1 MAMASV
7 KVFEIVN
14 VFTQAPMDLS
24 IHEDCERTSI
34 SFGLQKD
41 DTKLPDD
48 APIVLL
54 SSRDGMTI
62 RWRQMDFDDFD
73 NTDYLSDNDNWNC
86 FKEEYEAEPENSEL
100 SVEITIDK
108 HQVNH
113 CLSVY
118 DIGNF
123 TTTLLN
129 KSTFAFLCSIN
140 SVFENFLYFE
150 VFDATFQTWH
160 TQSIAF
166 KPNRG
171 DFKLNEEDCIKV
183 NRNQK
188 FASRKD
194 ICYVEGLDEI
204 KLLPEDF
211 YLPKTTNDMQKTFLQ
226 ISCMLSQSFLFDKSQ
241 IIENKYNYKLLGLI
255 AYPHKEYNISHVSR
269 LANATPAI
277 FFNIYKWVYSDGGLF
292 DKISIARNIIS
303 LNIDEADLSLNT
315 DTFYSILSNYQIYE
329 KENSLQYIELRNKIS
344 EILLGLQEKIDKI
357 SNDYVD
363 GMMKSIFTVFSF
375 IITTIVIR
383 MIAKQDIIKGFSFP
397 ILVLMSAL
405 VVASFLHMLLYR
417 NIVSKKIKLFIRH
430 YEQISMR
437 YNKLLCKNELEK
449 VFEDSNPD
457 MSDSHA
463 SILQSR
469 MKWITCIWSL
479 IVLAFGI
486 AITILF
492 ITAE

>member
-1 MAMASV
+1 MAMASA

-14 VFTQAPMDLS
+14 IFTQAPMDLS

-62 RWRQMDFDDFD
+62 RWRQMDTDDFD
-73 NTDYLSDNDNWNC
+73 NTDYLSDNNNWNC
-86 FKEEYEAEPENSEL
+86 FKEEYEEEPENSEL

-113 CLSVY
+113 YLSVY
-118 DIGNF
+118 DIDNF

-140 SVFENFLYFE
+140 SVFEDFLYFE
-150 VFDATFQTWH
+150 VFYAPFQTWH

-166 KPNRG
+166 KPNG
-171 DFKLNEEDCIKV
+171 NDFKLDEENCIKV

-188 FASRKD
+188 FSSRKD
-194 ICYVEGLDEI
+194 VCYVEGLDEI

-211 YLPKTTNDMQKTFLQ
+211 YLQQATNDIQKTFLQ
-226 ISCMLSQSFLFDKSQ
+226 LSCMLSQSFLFDNSQ
-241 IIENKYNYKLLGLI
+241 IIEDKYNYKLLGLI
-255 AYPHKEYNISHVSR
+255 AYPNKVYDISQVSS
-269 LANATPAI
+269 LANATPNI
-277 FFNIYKWVYSDGGLF
+277 YFKIYKWVYCDGGLF
-292 DKISIARNIIS
+292 DKINIARNIIS
-303 LNIDEADLSLNT
+303 LNINVVDLSLNT

-357 SNDYVD
+357 SDDYVD
-363 GMMKSIFTVFSF
+363 GMKKNVLTIVSF
-375 IITTIVIR
+375 IISTIVIR
-383 MIAKQDIIKGFSFP
+383 TIAKQDVITGFSFP
-397 ILVLMSAL
+397 ILYLMLALLLVSAL
-405 VVASFLHMLLYR
+405 YMYLCRSDTSM
-417 NIVSKKIKLFIRH
+417 KIKLFERH
-430 YEQISMR
+430 YKQISNR
-437 YNKLLCKNELEK
+437 YEKLLCKNELQK
-449 VFEDSNPD
+449 VFEDCDPN
-457 MSDSHA
+457 MNDSHA
-463 SILQSR
+463 SILQAR
-469 MKWITCIWSL
+469 MKCITWIWGSVL
-479 IVLAFGI
+479 IVFGI
-486 AITILF
+486 AVVGLF
-492 ITAE
+492 FIVE

>member
-1 MAMASV
+1 MASA
-7 KVFEIVN
+7 KVLEIVH

-24 IHEDCERTSI
+24 IQEDCDGMSI

-41 DTKLPDD
+41 NTILPND
-48 APIVLL
+48 APIALL
-54 SSRDGMTI
+54 SNRDGLTI
-62 RWRQMDFDDFD
+62 RWRQMDSDDFD
-73 NTDYLSDNDNWNC
+73 NTDYLSNNANWNE
-86 FKEEYEAEPENSEL
+86 FKEEYDAELEKSEL
-100 SVEITIDK
+100 WVEITIGK

-113 CLSVY
+113 SLSVY
-118 DIGNF
+118 DIESF
-123 TTTLLN
+123 TVTLLK
-129 KSTFAFLCSIN
+129 KSTFAFLCSID
-140 SVFENFLYFE
+140 SVFEDFLYFE
-150 VFDATFQTWH
+150 VFDVTFQTWH

-166 KPNRG
+166 KSNG
-171 DFKLNEEDCIKV
+171 NDFKLDEDKCKKT

-188 FASRKD
+188 FSSRKD

-211 YLPKTTNDMQKTFLQ
+211 FLSKTTNNMQKTFLQ
-226 ISCMLSQSFLFDKSQ
+226 LSCMLSQSFLFDNSQ
-241 IIENKYNYKLLGLI
+241 IIEDKYKYKLLGLI
-255 AYPHKEYNISHVSR
+255 AYPNKVYDISCVSS
-269 LANATPAI
+269 LANATPNI
-277 FFNIYKWVYSDGGLF
+277 YFNIYKWVYSDGGLF

-303 LNIDEADLSLNT
+303 LNINEADLSLNT

-417 NIVSKKIKLFIRH
+417 SIVSKKIKLFKRH

-437 YNKLLCKNELEK
+437 YDKLLCKNELEK

-457 MSDSHA
+457 INDSHA

-479 IVLAFGI
+479 IVVAFSI

-492 ITAE
+492 FTAE

>member
-1 MAMASV
+1 MVSA
-7 KVFEIVN
+7 KVLEIVN
-14 VFTQAPMDLS
+14 IFTPAPMDL
-24 IHEDCERTSI
+24 IIQEDCERTII

-48 APIVLL
+48 APIALL

-62 RWRQMDFDDFD
+62 RWQQMDSDDFD
-73 NTDYLSDNDNWNC
+73 NTDYLSGNDNWNE
-86 FKEEYEAEPENSEL
+86 FKAEYDEESENSEL
-100 SVEITIDK
+100 SVVITIDK
-108 HQVNH
+108 HKVNN

-118 DIGNF
+118 DIENF
-123 TTTLLN
+123 TATLLK
-129 KSTFAFLCSIN
+129 KSTYAFLCSIN
-140 SVFENFLYFE
+140 SVFEDFLYFE
-150 VFDATFQTWH
+150 VFDTAFQSWH

-166 KPNRG
+166 KSNG
-171 DFKLNEEDCIKV
+171 NDFKLDEDECKKT

-211 YLPKTTNDMQKTFLQ
+211 FLSNNANEMQNTFLQ
-226 ISCMLSQSFLFDKSQ
+226 ISCMLSQSFLFDSTR
-241 IIENKYNYKLLGLI
+241 IIEDKLNCKLLGLI
-255 AYPHKEYNISHVSR
+255 AYPNKEYDISHVNSLKNR
-269 LANATPAI
+269 TPDI
-277 FFNIYKWVYSDGGLF
+277 YFNIYKWVYSDGGLF
-292 DKISIARNIIS
+292 DKINIARNIMS
-303 LNIDEADLSLNT
+303 LNIDEHNLSLNK
-315 DTFYSILSNYQIYE
+315 DTFYSILSNYQIFE

-383 MIAKQDIIKGFSFP
+383 MIAKQDVIKGFSFP

-405 VVASFLHMLLYR
+405 VAASFLHMLLYR
-417 NIVSKKIKLFIRH
+417 NIVSKKIKLFKRH
-430 YEQISMR
+430 YEQISKR
-437 YNKLLCKNELEK
+437 YAKLLCKNELEK
-449 VFEDSNPD
+449 VFEDNNPD
-457 MSDSHA
+457 KDDSHA
-463 SILQSR
+463 SILQLR
-469 MKWITCIWSL
+469 MKWITWVWSL
-479 IVLAFGI
+479 IVLVFSL

-492 ITAE
+492 FTAE